1 MPCWMWMSSCR
12 FQGVGYLHGGFV
24 NPSNMLLLLHSLPL
38 NPAFSM
44 GLDHYNC
51 LWCLRKLSWN
61 NWNVFLRFRMD
72 LSCYPPRLF
81 RDISYYCSSTR
92 LALWLGLCFAPTT
105 EINRLFTKSNCD
117 LHLTRWKL
125 SFEPRITKGYN
136 L

>member
-1 MPCWMWMSSCR
+1 MQCLSMPCWMWMSSCR
-12 FQGVGYLHGGFV
+12 FQGEGYLHGGFV

-61 NWNVFLRFRMD
+61 NWNVFHRFRID

-81 RDISYYCSSTR
+81 RDISYYCSSQPVWHCGWGCVLPQPQKYPVYLQKATVICISPAENWV
-92 LALWLGLCFAPTT
+92 L
-105 EINRLFTKSNCD
+105 N
-117 LHLTRWKL
+117 HV
-125 SFEPRITKGYN
+125 
-136 L
+136 